1 MNSRDIVVRII
12 QPADKAQPPKR
23 QAAAELA
30 PVKNYFQ
37 LVFNAVALSAMAAL
51 GLYFIIS
58 FFHLGISLKDIV
70 VMVGLPLSLGVFT
83 SYALL

>member
-1 MNSRDIVVRII
+1 MNSHDVVVRII

-23 QAAAELA
+23 PAAVEFQ
-30 PVKNYFQ
+30 PVKNCFH
-37 LVFNAVALSAMAAL
+37 LVFNSVALPVIAAL

-58 FFHLGISLKDIV
+58 FFHLGIGPKEIA
-70 VMVGLPLSLGVFT
+70 VMVGLPLSLAVFT